1 MRSIEEAVGN
11 ALDERDGDQRN
22 HGIKGPLAQ
31 TLRRVAETGEQGLD
45 RIACGRLRATRRSF
59 EPAPPHGPFRTL
71 RPQPVRDGRDQCRD
85 AEPFVETIHL
95 VQSAP
100 PMFELGRAP
109 CRERVCTYGLRWEG
123 RVK

>member
-1 MRSIEEAVGN
+1 MRISDWSSDVCSSD
-11 ALDERDGDQRN
+11 L

-85 AEPFVETIHL
+85 AEPFVETIPL
-95 VQSAP
+95 VQSAQT
-100 PMFELGRAP
+100 RKS
-109 CRERVCTYGLRWEG
+109 V
-123 RVK
+123 V